1 MAATLLSGLDAPT
14 SEGAKGNPAPVF
26 IRVRDLA
33 VLPNRVK
40 ANLKGCPQRRS

>member
-26 IRVRDLA
+26 IRIKELA
-33 VLPNRVK
+33 VSPTGSR
-40 ANLKGCPQRRS
+40 PT